1 MVGSPA
7 DVHKAGWCLKCPP
20 TEENKVSC
28 SEATA
33 WRGQLEG
40 RCGGSLWTISGFR
53 VRTPTT
59 EKDRELFATGCIA
72 KGVNADGSV
81 KDSYKCAGAD
91 LKAAQASIAGF

>member
-20 TEENKVSC
+20 TAANKVAC
-28 SEATA
+28 PTKTLP
-33 WRGQLEG
+33 WG
-40 RCGGSLWTISGFR
+40 RCGGSLWSFCGFR
-53 VRTPTT
+53 KRCPTT
-59 EKDRELFATGCIA
+59 QKDRELFATGCIA